1 MLTALFINKKRTPFD
16 PKIFLKIGCI
26 SEIANFISCQFH
38 CHPNVTT
45 NDPGPRHRKSVLTP
59 NGYCMKIPLVENHL
73 FDKFFEKNMKIGGS
87 HNFCKKKR

>member
-1 MLTALFINKKRTPFD
+1 MLTALFVNKKRTPFD

-45 NDPGPRHRKSVLTP
+45 NDPKEPQIGLTP
-59 NGYCMKIPLVENHL
+59 HGCCIKISLVENHL
-73 FDKFFEKNMKIGGS
+73 LDTFFCEKHENQGQP
-87 HNFCKKKR
+87 

>member
-1 MLTALFINKKRTPFD
+1 MLTALFVNKKRTPFD

-45 NDPGPRHRKSVLTP
+45 NDPKEPQIGLTP
-59 NGYCMKIPLVENHL
+59 HCCCIKISLVENHL
-73 FDKFFEKNMKIGGS
+73 LDTFFCEKHESQGQP
-87 HNFCKKKR
+87 